1 MQPHFNL
8 DLKFNQIQS
17 KAESDNRHIYAIATF
32 AKNPSEAT
40 TISRKII
47 DLYNRNID
55 SNVIVIDCS
64 RTLFSDNKF
73 DEWVDNSAQAAYYQG
88 KIKAWQ
94 LHIKIMLI
102 RLFLIGR
109 QI

>member
-1 MQPHFNL
+1 M
-8 DLKFNQIQS
+8 
-17 KAESDNRHIYAIATF
+17 
-32 AKNPSEAT
+32 
-40 TISRKII
+40 
-47 DLYNRNID
+47 
-55 SNVIVIDCS
+55 IDCS